1 MSTSH
6 LPLFQRFALA
16 LAALAVLTAC
26 SSGATV
32 APAATTAA
40 ASIRAAASTTAAPA
54 TTAAT
59 AAPSGTAAN
68 LRHIRLPMGFT
79 PSVQFAPFY
88 VAVDKGYFAAE
99 GLEIDFDYSFETN
112 GVALVGA
119 GQLPF
124 AVVSGE
130 QVLLARAQSL
140 PVVYVM
146 DWFQK
151 FPVAIIAKAGSG
163 INTPADL
170 RGKRIGTPELAGA
183 NFVGLRALLAKV
195 GIPDSAVTVSNI
207 GFNQAAALQA
217 GQVDAA
223 VVYANN
229 EPIRLAAQ
237 GQQLVSINISDYVS
251 LAANGIL
258 TNEDTVAKDPALIR
272 AFLRAFAKGLSDSI
286 ADPGAAYTI
295 SKKYVTNL
303 ADDAVEQKVLAA
315 TIEMWK
321 APHLGLSDPAAW
333 TTMQQ
338 TLLDSKLLT
347 QAQDLSKTY
356 TNEFVP

>member
-1 MSTSH
+1 MLKTKVSF
-6 LPLFQRFALA
+6 FQRLA
-16 LAALAVLTAC
+16 LGLLALVMLTAC
-26 SSGATV
+26 SSGAT
-32 APAATTAA
+32 
-40 ASIRAAASTTAAPA
+40 AAPTPVA
-54 TTAAT
+54 TAAAT
-59 AAPSGTAAN
+59 AAPAATGAS

-99 GLEIDFDYSFETN
+99 GLAIDFDYSYETN
-112 GVALVGA
+112 GVQLVGA
-119 GQLPF
+119 GTLPF
-124 AVVSGE
+124 AIVSGE

-163 INTPADL
+163 INAPADL

-195 GIPDSAVTVSNI
+195 GIADSQVTISNI

-229 EPIRLAAQ
+229 EPIRLTAQ

-258 TNEDTVAKDPALIR
+258 TNEDTIAKDPALIR
-272 AFLRAFAKGLSDSI
+272 AFLRAFAHGLNDSI
-286 ADPGAAYTI
+286 ADPSAAYTI
-295 SKKYVTNL
+295 SKKYVDGLT
-303 ADDAVEQKVLAA
+303 DDAVEQKVLAA

-333 TTMQQ
+333 QTMQQ
-338 TLLDSKLLT
+338 TLLDAKLLS

>member
-1 MSTSH
+1 MRKINGQ
-6 LPLFQRFALA
+6 LFQRWALG
-16 LAALAVLTAC
+16 LAAVAVLTAC

-32 APAATTAA
+32 VPTTA
-40 ASIRAAASTTAAPA
+40 
-54 TTAAT
+54 AAT
-59 AAPSGTAAN
+59 AAPAATGAN

-99 GLEIDFDYSFETN
+99 GLAIDFDYSYETN
-112 GVALVGA
+112 GVQLVGA

-124 AVVSGE
+124 AIVSGE

-146 DWFQK
+146 QWFQK
-151 FPVAIIAKAGSG
+151 FPVAVIARAGSG
-163 INTPADL
+163 IHAPADL

-195 GIPDSAVTVSNI
+195 GIADAEVTVSNI
-207 GFNQAAALQA
+207 GFNQAAALQS

-258 TNEDTVAKDPALIR
+258 TNEDTVAKTPALIR
-272 AFLRAFAKGLSDSI
+272 AFLRAFAHGLADSI

-295 SKKYVTNL
+295 SKKYVDGIT
-303 ADDAVEQKVLAA
+303 DDAVEQKVLAA

-333 TTMQQ
+333 ETMQQ
-338 TLLDSKLLT
+338 TLLDTKLLS